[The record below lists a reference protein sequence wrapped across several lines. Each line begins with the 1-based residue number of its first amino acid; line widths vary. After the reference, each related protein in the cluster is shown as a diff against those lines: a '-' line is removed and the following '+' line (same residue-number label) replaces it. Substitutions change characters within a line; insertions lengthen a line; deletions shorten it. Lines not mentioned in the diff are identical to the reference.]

1 MTADELFTWLQA
13 GPDVN
18 VMLNSANFLNILQ
31 NPQLRWEPRF
41 ELMRDMR
48 KGGLSPSMYA
58 AFAQDVADLVSMGR
72 KPVGFSY
79 LTDKYSLTDIS
90 EKDFFVIET
99 QLRKRAVAFAER
111 CWHPQAGPATCTLDG
126 SGKPKITYAHSLQSN
141 GILSR
146 IAPQGKVT
154 TLNRLT
160 GGFES
165 MELPKSS
172 ASTFRGMCN
181 THDGVFAPIEQ
192 VPYAGTPE
200 QHFLHAYRAF
210 LYSQHIKLETSY
222 DMDFGTQWDADV
234 IASRAIIE
242 PALLS
247 GQWDVFETHAFTLP
261 VMYPIASSGSF
272 YLEFDFDGNAIAH
285 SPNRMEFVYVTLL
298 PQDKVSLFLF
308 SYLSQDA
315 GLYRRVGDQLRARN
329 NLKLDISALL
339 APHTENIYY
348 EPVYHEQFIAK
359 QNDLIQEYTH
369 EVQFAK
375 AIRDE
380 AGNVIGE
387 RSMTPKDY
395 LQNHRG
401 VQLFGY

>member
-1 MTADELFTWLQA
+1 M
-13 GPDVN
+13 
-18 VMLNSANFLNILQ
+18 
-31 NPQLRWEPRF
+31 RWQPRF

-48 KGGLSPSMYA
+48 KGGLNPAMYG
-58 AFAQDVADLVSMGR
+58 AFEQDVADLVAMGR
-72 KPVGFSY
+72 NPIGFSY
-79 LTDKYSLTDIS
+79 LTYKHKLTDIT
-90 EKDFFVIET
+90 EPDFFAIET

-111 CWHPQAGPATCTLDG
+111 CWHPQAGPTSCTLGTD
-126 SGKPKITYAHSLQSN
+126 GKPKITHAHSLQNN

-146 IAPQGKVT
+146 IAPNGKVT

-165 MELPKSS
+165 MDLPKST

-181 THDGVFAPIEQ
+181 THDAIFNPIER
-192 VPYAGTPE
+192 VPYAGTDE
-200 QHFLHAYRAF
+200 QHFLHAYRAV

-222 DMDFGTQWDADV
+222 GMDFGTQWDADV
-234 IASRAIIE
+234 LASRAIIE
-242 PALLS
+242 PALLA

-261 VMYPIASSGSF
+261 ALYPIASSGSF
-272 YLEFDFDGNAIAH
+272 YLEFDFVGNAITH
-285 SPNRMEFVYVTLL
+285 SPDRMEFVYVTLL
-298 PQDKVSLFLF
+298 PQDSTTLFLF
-308 SYLSQDA
+308 SYLAQDA
-315 GLYRRVGDQLRARN
+315 GLYRQVGEQLRARN

-348 EPVYHEQFIAK
+348 EPVYHGQFIAK

-369 EVQFAK
+369 EVQFAEPV
-375 AIRDE
+375 RDE

-387 RSMTPKDY
+387 RSKTPKDY
-395 LQNHRG
+395 LQNRRG